1 MEGVNRSGME
11 TRFGYTTGTYAAAAA
26 KGALAILLGG
36 KDITEIGVTLPNGDK
51 AVIPLRLNEKTGDY
65 VQCAVIKRSVE
76 ETDATHNM
84 EILARVSL
92 REDDRII
99 IGGGPGIG
107 RITKKGL
114 QLPVGE
120 AAINPVPRKMISS
133 SMRELSSRG
142 VDVMISVPGGE
153 DVAALTCNPMLGII
167 GGISIIGTTGIM
179 RPKSM
184 PSFKKTILQ
193 QLNFCMENGIKE
205 VVITPGN
212 ISEDA
217 MLMHFGDRVSK
228 DRIVQ
233 SGDFLGFTLSHAYR
247 IGLTFLLAG
256 HPGKL
261 GKVLGGYFQTHYSIS
276 PPANAGVIKLLQDRI
291 SDDVLREMEESTT
304 VEGITSILIER
315 HYGTMLNDIAEVIE
329 EKVKRYLKTESAVP
343 ILLFNM
349 KKDLIGA
356 SKTGMTWIKR

>member
-1 MEGVNRSGME
+1 M
-11 TRFGYTTGTYAAAAA
+11 
-26 KGALAILLGG
+26 LGG

-51 AVIPLRLNEKTGDY
+51 AVIPLSLNERNGDY

-99 IGGGPGIG
+99 IEGGPGIG
-107 RITKKGL
+107 CITKKGL

-120 AAINPVPRKMISS
+120 AAINPVPRKMICS
-133 SMRELSSRG
+133 SMRELTSRG
-142 VDVMISVPGGE
+142 VDVMISVPRGE
-153 DVAALTCNPMLGII
+153 EAAALTCNPRLGII

-205 VVITPGN
+205 IVITPGN
-212 ISEDA
+212 ISEEA
-217 MLMHFGDRVSK
+217 MFIHFGDRVSN

-247 IGLTFLLAG
+247 IGLTCILAG

-261 GKVLGGYFQTHYSIS
+261 GKVLGGYFQTHYTSS
-276 PPANAGVIKLLQDRI
+276 PPANAGVIKLVQDKV
-291 SDDVLREMEESTT
+291 SEDVLKEMEESPT
-304 VEGITSILIER
+304 VEGITAILIER
-315 HYGTMLNDIAEVIE
+315 HYGTMINDIAEVIE
-329 EKVKRYLKTESAVP
+329 EKVKRYLGTDSCIPV
-343 ILLFNM
+343 LLFNM
-349 KKDLIGA
+349 RKELIGA
-356 SKTGMTWIKR
+356 SKAGVKWIKR

>member
-1 MEGVNRSGME
+1 MDKRL
-11 TRFGYTTGTYAAAAA
+11 GYTTGTYAVAAA
-26 KGALAILLGG
+26 KGALAMLLGG
-36 KDITEIGVTLPNGDK
+36 RDLTETVVTLPNGEK
-51 AVIPLRLNEKTGDY
+51 AVIPLRLNEKTVDY
-65 VQCAVIKRSVE
+65 VQCAVMKRSVE
-76 ETDATHNM
+76 ETDVTHNM

-99 IGGGPGIG
+99 IEGGPGIG

-120 AAINPVPRKMISS
+120 AAINPVPRKMICS
-133 SMRELSSRG
+133 SMRGLTSRG
-142 VDVMISVPGGE
+142 VDVMISAPGGE
-153 DVAALTCNPMLGII
+153 EVAALTCNQRLGII

-179 RPKSM
+179 RPKSL

-205 VVITPGN
+205 IVITPGN

-217 MLMHFGDRVSK
+217 MLMHFGERVSK

-233 SGDFLGFTLSHAYR
+233 AGDFLGFTLSHAYR
-247 IGLTFLLAG
+247 IGLTFVLAG

-261 GKVLGGYFQTHYSIS
+261 GKVLGGYFQTHYSSS
-276 PPANAGVIKLLQDRI
+276 PPANAGVIKLVQDRI
-291 SDDVLREMEESTT
+291 SDDVLKEMEESPT
-304 VEGITSILIER
+304 VEGITAILMER
-315 HYGTMLNDIAEVIE
+315 HYGSMLNDIAEVIE
-329 EKVKRYLKTESAVP
+329 EKVKRYLKTESGVP
-343 ILLFNM
+343 VLLFNM

>member
-1 MEGVNRSGME
+1 
-11 TRFGYTTGTYAAAAA
+11 
-26 KGALAILLGG
+26 
-36 KDITEIGVTLPNGDK
+36 
-51 AVIPLRLNEKTGDY
+51 
-65 VQCAVIKRSVE
+65 
-76 ETDATHNM
+76 
-84 EILARVSL
+84 
-92 REDDRII
+92 
-99 IGGGPGIG
+99 
-107 RITKKGL
+107 
-114 QLPVGE
+114 
-120 AAINPVPRKMISS
+120 
-133 SMRELSSRG
+133 
-142 VDVMISVPGGE
+142 
-153 DVAALTCNPMLGII
+153 
-167 GGISIIGTTGIM
+167 
-179 RPKSM
+179 M

-315 HYGTMLNDIAEVIE
+315 HYGIMLNDIAEVIE
-329 EKVKRYLKTESAVP
+329 EKVKRYLKTESGVP
-343 ILLFNM
+343 VLLFNM

>member
-1 MEGVNRSGME
+1 MEK
-11 TRFGYTTGTYAAAAA
+11 RFGYTTGTYAAAAA

-36 KDITEIGVTLPNGDK
+36 KDIKEIGVTLPDGVK
-51 AVIPLRLNEKTGDY
+51 AVIPLRLNERTGDY

-84 EILARVSL
+84 EILASVSL
-92 REDDRII
+92 REDDSII
-99 IGGGPGIG
+99 IEGGPGIG

-114 QLPVGE
+114 QLPVGD
-120 AAINPVPRKMISS
+120 AAINPVPRKMICSS
-133 SMRELSSRG
+133 IRELSSRG
-142 VDVMISVPGGE
+142 VDVRISVPRGE
-153 DVAALTCNPMLGII
+153 EVAALTCNPRLGII

-205 VVITPGN
+205 IVITPGN

-217 MLMHFGDRVSK
+217 MLIHFGDRVSK

-261 GKVLGGYFQTHYSIS
+261 GKVLGGYFQTHYTSS
-276 PPANAGVIKLLQDRI
+276 PPANAGVIKLLQDKV
-291 SDDVLREMEESTT
+291 SDDVLKEMEESPT
-304 VEGITSILIER
+304 VEGITAILIER
-315 HYGTMLNDIAEVIE
+315 HYGTMLNGIAEVIE
-329 EKVKRYLKTESAVP
+329 EKVKGYLGTDSCIPV
-343 ILLFNM
+343 LLFNM
-349 KKDLIGA
+349 KKELIGA
-356 SKTGMTWIKR
+356 SEAGMRWIKR